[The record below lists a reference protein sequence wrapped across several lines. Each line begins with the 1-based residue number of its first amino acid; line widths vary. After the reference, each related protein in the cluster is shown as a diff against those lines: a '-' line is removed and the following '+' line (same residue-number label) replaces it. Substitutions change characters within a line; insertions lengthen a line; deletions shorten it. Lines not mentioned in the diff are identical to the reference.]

1 MNKKSTK
8 ILSFKPE
15 DREKKGKGKTNK
27 RFRCSVSI
35 GHLNKKKYKE

>member
-15 DREKKGKGKTNK
+15 DREKDQKKGERQNKTKDSAVRSKK
-27 RFRCSVSI
+27 RSS
-35 GHLNKKKYKE
+35 K

>member
-15 DREKKGKGKTNK
+15 DREKKGEKAKQTK
-27 RFRCSVSI
+27 DSAVPSI
-35 GHLNKKKYKE
+35 GHLNKF